1 MTGVGREAFVLRAEF
16 FGMMLGLPAVGAVAA
31 AVPLNRLRAVR
42 YEELRV
48 LDRDKLLPLACE
60 CYEEQHRVVPLPA

>member
-1 MTGVGREAFVLRAEF
+1 LRADF

-42 YEELRV
+42 YEDEELRV

>member
-1 MTGVGREAFVLRAEF
+1 
-16 FGMMLGLPAVGAVAA
+16 MMLGLPPPGAVAA

-42 YEELRV
+42 YENEELEV

-60 CYEEQHRVVPLPA
+60 CYEEQRRFVPQPG

>member
-1 MTGVGREAFVLRAEF
+1 LRADF

-42 YEELRV
+42 YENDEL
-48 LDRDKLLPLACE
+48 
-60 CYEEQHRVVPLPA
+60 RVVPLPA